1 MQRFLSTTHLLGVLM
16 VMLMIVLM
24 TLVAGCGSGD
34 QSGIDQLLVDDD
46 SADAM
51 VTTSESEPSKLRVAL
66 VMKTL
71 TNPFFVEMERGARR
85 AQAEFDIE
93 LTVKTGA
100 KETSIEQQIA
110 IVRQMVKDGVD
121 AIVIAPASSTELV
134 PVLAEAQAAGLPI
147 VNIDNRLDPELSAK
161 MGLVDVP
168 FISVNN
174 EEGAYLSAQA
184 LIAHFDGPTQVAIL
198 EGIRSAD
205 NGQQRKAGAL
215 RAFAEHDDIEVVVSE
230 TANWKIDEAYN
241 IIGPI
246 LVEHPEIKGIFCA
259 NDMMALGVL
268 QYLQEQERTDVFVTA
283 FDALDEA
290 KAVLGDGVLV
300 ATIDQQA
307 ALQGYKGIEVA
318 VRLLQGEQIRG
329 EELVD
334 VLLVTAETMDE

>member
-1 MQRFLSTTHLLGVLM
+1 M
-16 VMLMIVLM
+16 VV
-24 TLVAGCGSGD
+24 VASCASGD
-34 QSGIDQLLVDDD
+34 RSEIDQLLVEDE
-46 SADAM
+46 SIDAV
-51 VTTSESEPSKLRVAL
+51 VTISEPESSKLRVAL

-71 TNPFFVEMERGARR
+71 TNPFFVEMEKGARL
-85 AQAEFDIE
+85 AQSEFDIE

-100 KETSIEQQIA
+100 KETSIEQQIV
-110 IVRQMVKDGVD
+110 IVRQLVEDGVD

-174 EEGAYLSAQA
+174 EQGAYLSAQA
-184 LIAHFDGPTQVAIL
+184 LVSHFDGPTQVAIL

-205 NGQQRKAGAL
+205 NGNQRKAGAM
-215 RAFAEHDDIEVVVSE
+215 RAFAEHVGIEVVVSE

-241 IIGPI
+241 VIGSMLIEYPD
-246 LVEHPEIKGIFCA
+246 IKGVFCA

-268 QYLQEQERTDVFVTA
+268 QYLQEQGRTDVLVAA

-318 VRLLQGEQIRG
+318 MRLLHGEQIRG
-329 EELVD
+329 EEFVD
-334 VLLVTAETMDE
+334 VLLVTAETLTQ

>member
-1 MQRFLSTTHLLGVLM
+1 MQRFFSTAHLLGLLM
-16 VMLMIVLM
+16 VGLIMVF
-24 TLVAGCGSGD
+24 AGCASD
-34 QSGIDQLLVDDD
+34 SQSEIDQLLVEDD
-46 SADAM
+46 SASVPVAI
-51 VTTSESEPSKLRVAL
+51 SEIQPSKLRIAL

-71 TNPFFVEMERGARR
+71 TNPFFVEMEKGARR

-110 IVRQMVKDGVD
+110 IVRQLVEDGVD

-134 PVLAEAQAAGLPI
+134 PVLAEAQAAGVPI

-174 EEGAYLSAQA
+174 EQGAYLSAQA

-215 RAFAEHDDIEVVVSE
+215 RAFAEHAHVEVVASE

-268 QYLQEQERTDVFVTA
+268 QYLQEQGRTDVLVAA
-283 FDALDEA
+283 FDALNEA

-318 VRLLQGEQIRG
+318 VRLLQGEQIRA

-334 VLLVTAETMDE
+334 VLLVTAETPTQ

>member
-1 MQRFLSTTHLLGVLM
+1 MQRFFSTAHLFGLLM
-16 VMLMIVLM
+16 VGVMMVF
-24 TLVAGCGSGD
+24 AGCASD
-34 QSGIDQLLVDDD
+34 SQSGIDRLLVEDEPA
-46 SADAM
+46 SVPVAI
-51 VTTSESEPSKLRVAL
+51 SEVQPSKLRIAL

-71 TNPFFVEMERGARR
+71 TNPFFVEMEKGARR

-110 IVRQMVKDGVD
+110 IVRQLVEDGVD

-134 PVLAEAQAAGLPI
+134 PVLAEAQAAGVPI

-161 MGLVDVP
+161 LGLVDVP

-174 EEGAYLSAQA
+174 EQGAYLSAQA
-184 LIAHFDGPTQVAIL
+184 LMAHFDGPTQVAIL

-205 NGQQRKAGAL
+205 NGQQRKAGAM
-215 RAFAEHDDIEVVVSE
+215 RAFAERADVEVVVSE
-230 TANWKIDEAYN
+230 TANWKIDEAYEV
-241 IIGPI
+241 IRSIF
-246 LVEHPEIKGIFCA
+246 VEHPEIQAVFCA

-268 QYLQEQERTDVFVTA
+268 QYLQEQGRTDVLVAA

-290 KAVLGDGVLV
+290 KAVLDDSVLI

-334 VLLVTAETMDE
+334 VLLITAETPTE

>member
-1 MQRFLSTTHLLGVLM
+1 MRRFLSTPHLLFLLLVGLI
-16 VMLMIVLM
+16 MLF
-24 TLVAGCGSGD
+24 AGCASSS
-34 QSGIDQLLVDDD
+34 QPEIEQLLVEDD
-46 SADAM
+46 SARVPVAI
-51 VTTSESEPSKLRVAL
+51 SEVQPAKVRVAL

-71 TNPFFVEMERGARR
+71 TNPFFVEMEKGARR
-85 AQAEFDIE
+85 AQTEFDIE
-93 LTVKTGA
+93 LIVKTGA

-110 IVRQMVKDGVD
+110 IVRQLVEDGVD

-134 PVLAEAQAAGLPI
+134 PVLAEAQAAGVPI
-147 VNIDNRLDPELSAK
+147 VNIDNRLDTDLSAK

-168 FISVNN
+168 FISVDN
-174 EEGAYLSAQA
+174 EQGAYLSAQA
-184 LIAHFDGPTQVAIL
+184 LNAHFDGPTQVAIL

-205 NGQQRKAGAL
+205 NAQQRKAGAL
-215 RAFAEHDDIEVVVSE
+215 RAFAERADVEVVVSE
-230 TANWKIDEAYN
+230 TANWKIDEAYDVVRT
-241 IIGPI
+241 IF
-246 LVEHPEIKGIFCA
+246 VEHPEIKAIFCA

-268 QYLQEQERTDVFVTA
+268 QYLQEQGRTDVLVAA

-290 KAVLGDGVLV
+290 KAVLDDGVLI

-334 VLLVTAETMDE
+334 VLLVTAETPTK